1 MTLDAFLVGKAL
13 EGIDVLPDQRLL
25 NVLVDGQSLY
35 GVVVEDV
42 PENVPLTRYAPV
54 SLSGTTIAADG
65 MVFDTTQYEML

>member
-54 SLSGTTIAADG
+54 SLNGTTLTADG